1 MKIEEAKEAIA
12 RMLTDKYGSGS
23 MDAVTALFKSL
34 LDTGMGY
41 ESREDRRGGPIGCL
55 DTGNMTALSMVLADR
70 QATVELCHLIYYQR
84 PYIADGEHP
93 IDNKKLCDD
102 CEATYWPIGEMA
114 KVGTSYIGDC
124 CRDEEE

>member
-1 MKIEEAKEAIA
+1 MKIEEAKETIA

-23 MDAVTALFKSL
+23 MDAVKALFKSL

-41 ESREDRRGGPIGCL
+41 EQREDRIGGPIGCL
-55 DTGNMTALSMVLADR
+55 GTRNMTALSMVLANR

-93 IDNKKLCDD
+93 DDN
-102 CEATYWPIGEMA
+102 
-114 KVGTSYIGDC
+114 
-124 CRDEEE
+124 EEE